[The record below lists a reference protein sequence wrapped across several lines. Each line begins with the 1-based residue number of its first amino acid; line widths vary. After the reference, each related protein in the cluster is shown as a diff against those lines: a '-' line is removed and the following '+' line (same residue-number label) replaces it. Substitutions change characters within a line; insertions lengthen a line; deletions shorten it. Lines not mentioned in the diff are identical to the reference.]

1 MHPQIPLPLATV
13 PSTSFDTFFTVK
25 SNQHVVSA
33 LQAFA
38 ASTLDDSQIYLWGDA
53 QCGKSHL
60 LSATCNTV
68 AANGYRVA
76 YLPAEYI
83 ESEGALEGLEEC
95 HLVCFDDID
104 AISPTAEIE
113 LFHCINRCRD
123 KSVRML
129 FAASGQADTLDLTL
143 PDLRTR
149 LSWGPVFQVQSL
161 PEDQLQAALMHQLQ
175 SRSLKVNNDV
185 AVYLLNRFSR
195 NITSL
200 KKIVD
205 LLDQASLKE
214 QRKVTVPLIKQ
225 LVDEK
230 IIDETVIS

>member
-1 MHPQIPLPLATV
+1 MHPQIPLPLATA
-13 PSTSFDTFFTVK
+13 PSTSFDTFFVAAG
-25 SNQHVVSA
+25 NEHMVSA

-38 ASTLDDSQIYLWGDA
+38 ASELDDTQLYLWGDT
-53 QCGKSHL
+53 QCGKTHL
-60 LSATCNTV
+60 LSATCNVV

-83 ESEGALEGLEEC
+83 DNEGALEGLEEC

-104 AISPTAEIE
+104 KISTAAEVA

-123 KSVRML
+123 NSVRLL
-129 FAASGQADTLDLTL
+129 FAASAQAQSLDISL

-161 PEDQLQAALMHQLQ
+161 PDEQLQDALMHQLE

-185 AVYLLNRFSR
+185 AVYLLNRFPR

-205 LLDQASLKE
+205 LLDKASLTE

-225 LVDEK
+225 LMDED
-230 IIDETVIS
+230 IIS

>member
-13 PSTSFDTFFTVK
+13 PSTSFDTFFTA
-25 SNQHVVSA
+25 SGNENVVHA

-38 ASTLDDSQIYLWGDA
+38 AAILDESQIYLWGDA
-53 QCGKSHL
+53 QCGKTHL

-104 AISPTAEIE
+104 TISPAAEIE
-113 LFHCINRCRD
+113 LFHCINRCREN
-123 KSVRML
+123 SVRLL
-129 FAASGQADTLDLTL
+129 FAAAGQAESLSLTL

-149 LSWGPVFQVQSL
+149 LSWGPVFQVQAL
-161 PEDQLQAALMHQLQ
+161 PEDQLQAALMHQLA

-185 AVYLLNRFSR
+185 AVYLLNRFPR

-214 QRKVTVPLIKQ
+214 QRKVTVPLIRQ
-225 LVDEK
+225 LIDEK
-230 IIDETVIS
+230 VLS

>member
-13 PSTSFDTFFTVK
+13 PSTSFDTFFTA
-25 SNQHVVSA
+25 SGNENVVTA

-38 ASTLDDSQIYLWGDA
+38 ASALDESQIYLWGDA
-53 QCGKSHL
+53 QCGKTHL
-60 LSATCNTV
+60 LSASCNTV

-104 AISPTAEIE
+104 TLSPTAEIE

-123 KSVRML
+123 KSVRLL
-129 FAASGQADTLDLTL
+129 FAAVAQAESLNLTL

-161 PEDQLQAALMHQLQ
+161 PEDQLQAALMHQLE

-185 AVYLLNRFSR
+185 AVYLLNRFPR

-205 LLDQASLKE
+205 LLDQASLKQ
-214 QRKVTVPLIKQ
+214 QRKVTVPLIRQ
-225 LVDEK
+225 LIGEK
-230 IIDETVIS
+230 VLS